1 MDALEQA
8 NEAYR
13 SSPRLWIERLCIFS
27 HPEPAGIFR
36 DIPFR
41 RGLNLVWAREPA
53 EGTATGIEA
62 AGHGVG
68 KTSLCLLLRFCLG
81 EASKPI
87 QRLREDL
94 RQAFPE
100 GGVVAVL
107 HLDGEPY
114 TFCRYFNPHRDGKA
128 AMERALES
136 IWERE
141 DVVSEAEFL
150 ALLAERMMALLSSAV
165 IPETGQA
172 IEWRHVLAWL
182 SRDQGA
188 SFKHFYDWRESQG
201 LGLSRSRQDPPFVL
215 RSVLG
220 MLLPEEASLLA
231 ELARL
236 EGEVNVAEQRV
247 ADLESKPA
255 LVRLRLESNLR
266 FLVQGPDDL
275 PIRTAD
281 LFADCVEA
289 RVKKLADLAS
299 SKVAELEV
307 EIVAWEQKLS
317 DVRHELKLLE
327 NPRRIAEVQYELAD
341 AARRQDE
348 DAYRVAAGK
357 LAKLRSIAGRCE
369 HGDVD
374 FQQCEYVKSQIASL
388 SAAVSIQSGADQRAL
403 RAGMEKSAQNAVQAL
418 RTKET
423 LEQQANMWME
433 KQDAL
438 LKEQRKLRLQRDTQV
453 VEADRCNALLAELER
468 WEKQAGSEQ
477 ARAEIEKARQQVTAK
492 KQLLASTRTKLAQL
506 HQQKGA
512 REKRLEAELVVLAG
526 ELFQHRAAG
535 NFDPRDEERP
545 FRLSVPGCAAFQV
558 LEVLLGDLACL
569 ADSSKSNSGFPGFLI
584 HDCPREADMGPHLY
598 EHFLLLVHTLEHRQ
612 GAGKEPPFQYVVTTT
627 TPPPLILQD
636 KSSYLVLELDPASND
651 GLLFRKRLSQVDQRL
666 AGV

>member
-8 NEAYR
+8 NTPYR

-27 HPEPAGIFR
+27 RPEPAGIFR

-53 EGTATGIEA
+53 DGTAAGIEA

-81 EASKPI
+81 EASKPL

-94 RQAFPE
+94 RQAFPD
-100 GGVVAVL
+100 GGVVALL

-114 TFCRYFNPHRDGKA
+114 TFCRYFNSNRDGKA
-128 AMERALES
+128 AAEGALEL

-150 ALLAERMMALLSSAV
+150 TLLAKRMMAPLSSAV

-220 MLLPEEASLLA
+220 MLLPEEVSLLA

-236 EGEVNVAEQRV
+236 EGEVNVAEQHV
-247 ADLESKPA
+247 ADLESRPA

-266 FLVQGPDDL
+266 VLVQAPDDL
-275 PIRTAD
+275 PLRAAD

-289 RVKKLADLAS
+289 RVTKLADLGS
-299 SKVAELEV
+299 SKVAELDV
-307 EIVAWEQKLS
+307 AMAAWEQKLS

-357 LAKLRSIAGRCE
+357 LAKLRSITGRCE

-374 FQQCEYVKSQIASL
+374 FQQCDHIKSQIALL
-388 SAAVSIQSGADQRAL
+388 SAAVSIQHSVDQRAL
-403 RAGMEKSAQNAVQAL
+403 RAGMEKAAKKAVQAL
-418 RTKET
+418 QTKEA
-423 LEQQANMWME
+423 LDQQVNMWME

-438 LKEQRKLRLQRDTQV
+438 VKEQRKLRLQRDTQI
-453 VEADRCNALLAELER
+453 VEVDRCNAFLGELER

-477 ARAEIEKARQQVTAK
+477 ARAEIEKARQQVDAK
-492 KQLLASTRTKLAQL
+492 RKLLVSTRTKLAQL

-512 REKRLEAELVVLAG
+512 REKSLEVELDVLAG
-526 ELFQHRAAG
+526 ELFQDRAAG
-535 NFDPRDEERP
+535 IFDPRDEERP
-545 FRLSVPGCAAFQV
+545 FKLSVPGCAAFQV

-569 ADSSKSNSGFPGFLI
+569 SDSSKSNSGFPGFLI
-584 HDCPREADMGPHLY
+584 HDCPREADMGPQLY
-598 EHFLLLVHTLEHRQ
+598 EHFLLLVHALEQRH
-612 GAGKEPPFQYVVTTT
+612 GAGQEPPFQYIVTTT
-627 TPPPLILQD
+627 TPPPLILQN

-651 GLLFRKRLSQVDQRL
+651 GLLFKKRLSQVDQRL
-666 AGV
+666 PGV